1 MVVSRH
7 FATLFPDIK
16 YSHFH
21 YGYIYINAW
30 TMIQCL
36 IAVLLAVHPQMEEKP
51 TLILN
56 ATAVL
61 GNGGKIENAAIAFQN
76 GRFLIVG
83 DATAIKFNLS
93 LYDVIYAE
101 GKFIYPLDMVQE
113 KLAGRC
119 ILSQGKEKPTIKEGD
134 KASFALL
141 SAPLS
146 CDGAVEKV
154 FIDGRERLIE
164 QCCDPD

>member
-1 MVVSRH
+1 
-7 FATLFPDIK
+7 
-16 YSHFH
+16 
-21 YGYIYINAW
+21 
-30 TMIQCL
+30 MIDCLL
-36 IAVLLAVHPQMEEKP
+36 IAIVLAFHPLTEEKP
-51 TLILN
+51 TLLLN

-61 GNGGKIENAAIAFQN
+61 GNGGKIENAAIAFQD

-113 KLAGRC
+113 KLAEHG
-119 ILSQGKEKPTIKEGD
+119 ISLHGKEKPIIKEGK

-146 CDGAVEKV
+146 LGGAVEKV
-154 FIDGRERLIE
+154 YIEGRELVVDKS
-164 QCCDPD
+164 CNHN